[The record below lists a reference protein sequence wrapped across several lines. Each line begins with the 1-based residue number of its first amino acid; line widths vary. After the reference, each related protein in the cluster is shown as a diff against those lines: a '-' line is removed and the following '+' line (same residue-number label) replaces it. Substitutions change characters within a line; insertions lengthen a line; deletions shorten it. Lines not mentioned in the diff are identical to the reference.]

1 MVEAFHWGHNVPTSL
16 KGGPDMRTDT
26 VDDHSHVPPTEL
38 PRPSPLTLPVVL
50 VGVVLVAMSIS
61 GTAVAL
67 PSIGEDLTASGSA
80 LNWVVAGYNLAFAAM
95 TLVAGSTAD
104 KVGRRLVFV
113 GAATIFSAGSILAA
127 TSPVIVVVDIA
138 RIVSGIGGAGIM
150 AAGGAILASAYAGDA
165 LNRAFALMGTMAGV
179 GIAVGPSLAGV
190 LISLT
195 GWRGSFLLFAAVG
208 LIIAAGATRLGESH
222 ADGGRTD
229 WFGSIVFIVS
239 LSAIMFAVIEGP
251 TIGWTD
257 GRTLSAFATGLILL
271 ALFGIAQRRSST
283 PVLAP
288 SLLTNHGFLGWS
300 LATLTTSIGF
310 LGALVFLPS
319 YLQAVSEFS
328 PVLSGV
334 AMLLLTAPVLVM
346 PMIAGH
352 LVNAGVSAKALML
365 AALVLVVAGNL
376 ALLSLSPDNTIA
388 IAAGPLLMIGI
399 GMGTSFGITDAQAM
413 GLVPP
418 DMVGMAAGFLNTL
431 RGAAEALVIAGF
443 SASLLGF
450 LSSRL
455 GDPDRASVVS
465 SGRLGTDPG
474 PEIDAFTWSWHMTQL
489 VIGILCLALSV
500 IVALLILRKNP
511 PVNSARA
518 DQPSDQHGE

>member
-1 MVEAFHWGHNVPTSL
+1 MQ
-16 KGGPDMRTDT
+16 TDT
-26 VDDHSHVPPTEL
+26 VDDRSHEPPTDL

-67 PSIGEDLTASGSA
+67 PSIGEDLNASGSA

-104 KVGRRLVFV
+104 RVGRRLVFI
-113 GAATIFSAGSILAA
+113 GAATIFAAGSVLAA
-127 TSPVIVVVDIA
+127 VTPVIVVVDIA
-138 RIVSGIGGAGIM
+138 RIISGIGGAGIM
-150 AAGGAILASAYAGDA
+150 AAGGAILASSYDGNAR
-165 LNRAFALMGTMAGV
+165 NRAFALMGTMAGV
-179 GIAVGPSLAGV
+179 GIALGPSLSGM

-195 GWRGSFLLFAAVG
+195 GWRGSFLLFGAVG
-208 LIIAAGATRLGESH
+208 LIIAASATRLAESR

-229 WFGSIVFIVS
+229 WFGSIIFIIS

-251 TIGWTD
+251 AIGWTD
-257 GRTLSAFATGLILL
+257 GRIVAAFAAGMILL
-271 ALFGIAQRRSST
+271 VVFGIAQRRSSS

-288 SLLTNHGFLGWS
+288 SLVANHGFLGWS

-319 YLQAVSEFS
+319 YLQAVSGFS
-328 PVLSGV
+328 PVLAGV

-346 PMIAGH
+346 PMLAGQ
-352 LVNAGVSAKALML
+352 LVNAGFSAKALIL

-376 ALLSLSPDNTIA
+376 ALLTLSPDNTIA
-388 IAAGPLLMIGI
+388 LAAGPLLMIGI

-413 GLVPP
+413 SLVSP
-418 DMVGMAAGFLNTL
+418 DTVGMAAGFLNTL

-450 LSSRL
+450 LGSRL
-455 GDPDRASVVS
+455 GDPERAATVS

-474 PEIDAFTWSWHMTQL
+474 AEIDAFTWSWHMTQL
-489 VIGILCLALSV
+489 IIGVLCLVLSV
-500 IVALLILRKNP
+500 IVAYLILRRGR
-511 PVNSARA
+511 SATGAGA
-518 DQPSDQHGE
+518 DMPSDHHRV